1 MQKRHSVF
9 TAALAV
15 FTAAAL
21 LSGCNPTPELTGISP
36 DSGPETGGQTVT
48 ISGEKFREGLT
59 VNFGGKNVTPTS
71 VTKTA
76 VTLTTPA
83 GNVGSVQVEVTNPKE
98 KKAETVLTYA
108 YKDTTAPTLTTLT
121 PADGH
126 AYAQGT
132 DYEDA
137 INTGIRQISAVFSE
151 PISTGSVAV
160 SFDSHENAI
169 MSGHTGTVEGDTVVQ
184 DNQIT
189 FTAAGDLLSSR
200 KYMVTVKAADAAGN
214 ESAETSAAFAIEPP
228 ERVHRYVVQEGDT
241 LQSIAAR
248 PDTYDDMEQWKK
260 IAIVNADYHELN
272 AQKPQPG
279 LRLYL
284 HWNE

>member
-1 MQKRHSVF
+1 MLKRHSAI

-15 FTAAAL
+15 FAAAAL
-21 LSGCNPTPELTGISP
+21 LSGCNPTPEVTSLSP
-36 DSGPETGGQTVT
+36 VTGPEKGGQTVT
-48 ISGEKFREGLT
+48 ISGDKFKEGLT
-59 VNFGGKNVTPTS
+59 VSFGGKNVTPTS
-71 VTKTA
+71 ITKTA
-76 VTLTTPA
+76 ITLTTPP
-83 GNVGSVQVEVTNPKE
+83 GNVGGVKVEVTNPKE
-98 KKAETVLTYA
+98 KKAETALSYTYE
-108 YKDTTAPTLTTLT
+108 DTTAPTLTTLT

-126 AYAQGT
+126 AYAQET

-151 PISTGSVAV
+151 PIKTGSVSVA
-160 SFDSHENAI
+160 FESHENAI
-169 MSGHTGTVEGDTVVQ
+169 MSGHTGTVEGETVVQ
-184 DNQIT
+184 GSEIT

-200 KYMVTVKAADAAGN
+200 KYTVTVKAADAAGN
-214 ESAETSAAFAIEPP
+214 ESAETSAAFSIEPP
-228 ERVHRYVVQEGDT
+228 ERVRRYVVQEGDT

-248 PDTYDDMEQWKK
+248 PDTYDDSEQWKK